1 METSSLAL
9 TLYLEWLKEIL
20 QERFTGQKH
29 CSLEDLLALHP
40 EPVLPANCTDTL
52 HELLHRN
59 QMSTGERIIF
69 LLSIAPYYIPD
80 FLGKLPPIG
89 GEQRELDP
97 AFSRSAINK
106 NCIPTVATALTIL
119 AGENIHKRKESM
131 RLLIAGATLIKNQ
144 LIHIAGSTAY
154 DPFTT
159 LRLLPGEHAFQYLL
173 TGEERHPSF
182 SGDFPAILLE
192 TGYCWEDLV
201 LPPETLHQV
210 KEIKEWVEFERK
222 LKQEEHEATK
232 FKPGCKCLFHG
243 PPGVGK
249 TLAATLL
256 GKYTEK
262 KVYKIDLS
270 AVVSKY
276 IGETE
281 KNLSAVFDQAA
292 HGNLIL
298 FFDEADALFGKRGIT
313 KSSNDRYANQEVAYL
328 LQRFENY
335 EGLSILA
342 SNFKDNID
350 TAFFRRFHIIVK
362 FSNPDTDERL
372 KLWKS
377 YLPKGYRYEEKI
389 DMDELA
395 SKVDVNGAAIYNVMR
410 RAYMKAVLRNDTVIL
425 GQDLLD
431 SIKMEKAK
439 EGKLV

>member
-1 METSSLAL
+1 MEKSSLAL
-9 TLYLEWLKEIL
+9 TLYLEWLKEII
-20 QERFTGQKH
+20 QERFAGQKH
-29 CSLEDLLALHP
+29 CSLKDLLALHP
-40 EPVLPANCTDTL
+40 EPVLPADCTDTL
-52 HELLHRN
+52 CGLFYRTKL
-59 QMSTGERIIF
+59 SPGEKIIF

-80 FLGKLPPIG
+80 FLGKLLPIEG
-89 GEQRELDP
+89 QQQELDP

-119 AGENIHKRKESM
+119 AGENIHQRQES
-131 RLLIAGATLIKNQ
+131 LQLFIAGAALVKNQ
-144 LIHIAGSTAY
+144 LIYIARSTPY

-173 TGEERHPSF
+173 TGEEQHPSF
-182 SGDFPAILLE
+182 SGDFPAVLLE
-192 TGYCWEDLV
+192 TGYSWEDLV

-210 KEIKEWVEFERK
+210 KEIKEWVEFEKK
-222 LKQEEHEATK
+222 LKQEECEATK
-232 FKPGCKCLFHG
+232 FRPGCKCLFHG

-256 GKYTEK
+256 GKYTDK

-292 HGNLIL
+292 HGNWIL

-335 EGLSILA
+335 EGVSILA

-372 KLWKS
+372 KLWNG
-377 YLPKGYRYEEKI
+377 YLPKGYHYEEQI
-389 DMDELA
+389 DINELA

-410 RAYMKAVLRNDTVIL
+410 RAYMKAVLRNEKVIL

-431 SIKMEKAK
+431 SIRMEKAK